1 MKYDDK
7 THTAYNEAGHTVAYY
22 YFRIPLISVT
32 IIPDNEGRAGLTT
45 PEDKEGIDIKILTMI
60 FFAGPSAEQICLG
73 QVSPGSNYDRMY
85 PRIKYG
91 RIPDGEFPKLEQQIT
106 NILKQPKYHYAIEK
120 LANELLINSCFDGP
134 EAYEII
140 ENAIKEHMSRKVP

>member
-22 YFRIPLISVT
+22 HFGIPVISVT
-32 IIPDNEGRAGLTT
+32 IIPDAEGHDGLTT
-45 PEDKEGIDIKILTMI
+45 PEDKDGIEVEILTMI

-120 LANELLINSCFDGP
+120 LANELLSKSFIDGKT
-134 EAYEII
+134 AFLII
-140 ENAIKEHMSRKVP
+140 ENAIKEYMNREDV